1 MTHLM
6 WCKIPLTTP
15 KLQDILGMFTENE
28 PNVVVAT
35 EKPIT
40 CYRGGNGKKTVNF
53 QEWKVGC

>member
-1 MTHLM
+1 MIHLM
-6 WCKIPLTTP
+6 WCKIPPTTP

-35 EKPIT
+35 EKPMT

-53 QEWKVGC
+53 Q